1 LDSFTHDLRYT
12 LRKLARAPLFTTVA
26 VLTLAVGIG
35 SNAAIFSVVN
45 GVLLK
50 PLPFEDPET
59 LVGIWH
65 TAPGLGFPEVNQSP
79 ALHFTYA
86 AESRTFESVGM
97 WDNGSASVTGLDE
110 PAQVEIMQVT
120 HQTLPMLGI
129 RPSLGRTFTPD
140 EDTPEGPQ
148 TALLGHGYWQERF
161 GGDPDVLG
169 RTVTVNGVSREI
181 IGVMPD
187 GFRFLR
193 YDPAIYLPFRFDEA
207 NVMMGNF
214 SYQAMGRLLPDVSVA
229 QANADVERM
238 VPFATE
244 RYPGGLTL
252 GMLQEA
258 QFGGLVR
265 PLKQDVVGD
274 VGSVL
279 WVLLGTVAIVLLIAC
294 ANVANLFI
302 VRAEGRQREI
312 AVRTA
317 MGAGRGK
324 ITGQLL
330 LESLV
335 LGAVGGLAGLA
346 LAFGG
351 LRFLIALGPESL
363 PRLHEIGLDPLVLLF
378 TLVVSLLAGVFF
390 GLVPALQYG
399 RPNLASSLREGGRG
413 GSAGKE
419 RHLARNALV
428 VAQMS
433 LALVLL
439 AGSGLMIRS
448 FQALRSVDPGF
459 DDPEQ
464 VLYFRVAIPSAE
476 VEDPSQVALTHQ
488 EILQRVQAIPGV
500 ASAAL
505 SSSVTMDGWDSNDA
519 VNVEEFPVEGDQLP
533 PIRRFKFVGEGY
545 FSTMGNPIL
554 AGRDIT
560 WADIDDRAPI
570 AVVTANFVSDY
581 WATPAEAIGKRISV
595 FSGAGGG
602 GGGQVWREIVGVVGD
617 VHDDGMSSDP
627 VATVFWPQV
636 AADWWDEEVFTQR
649 SMAYAV
655 RVEAGDPNALQP
667 QVRDAVWSVNPNLPL
682 ARVTTLD
689 QFVGESMA
697 RTSFT
702 LVMLGIAAAV
712 ALFLGSV
719 GVYGVISY
727 VVAQRTREIGVR
739 IALGAEQADVRRMVL
754 KQGGSLAAAGVVV
767 GLVVASFLTR
777 LMSSL
782 LYGVSPIDV
791 PTFGAVAV
799 ALSAIALLASW
810 VPARRASS
818 VDPVTALRFE

>member
-1 LDSFTHDLRYT
+1 MDSFAHDLRYT

-86 AESRTFESVGM
+86 AESRTFETVGM

-110 PAQVEIMQVT
+110 PEQVEIMQVT

-129 RPSLGRTFTPD
+129 RPVLGRTFTPE
-140 EDTPEGPQ
+140 EDSPAGPQ
-148 TALLGHGYWQERF
+148 TALLGHGYWQDRF
-161 GGDPDVLG
+161 GGDPGVLG
-169 RTVTVNGVSREI
+169 RTVTVNGISREI

-193 YDPAIYLPFRFDEA
+193 YDPAIYVPFRFDEA

-214 SYQAMGRLLPDVSVA
+214 SYQAMGRLLPDATVA

-238 VPFATE
+238 VPLATE

-252 GMLQEA
+252 GMLQDA

-274 VGSVL
+274 VGAVL

-330 LESLV
+330 LESVV
-335 LGAVGGLAGLA
+335 LGAAGGLGGLA
-346 LAFGG
+346 LAFVG
-351 LRFLIALGPESL
+351 LRFLVSLGPESL
-363 PRLHEIGLDPLVLLF
+363 PRLHEIGLDPLVLGF
-378 TLVVSLLAGVFF
+378 TLVVSLLAGVLF
-390 GLVPALQYG
+390 GLVPAVQYG
-399 RPNLASSLREGGRG
+399 RPNLAASLKEGGRG

-419 RHLARNALV
+419 RHMARNALV

-464 VLYFRVAIPSAE
+464 VLYFRVSIPSAE
-476 VEDPSQVALTHQ
+476 IEDPAQVALAHQ
-488 EILQRVQAIPGV
+488 DILRRVQAIPGV
-500 ASAAL
+500 ASAAI
-505 SSSVTMDGWDSNDA
+505 SSSVTMDGWDSNDG

-560 WADIDDRAPI
+560 WADIDDRAPV

-581 WATPAEAIGKRISV
+581 WASPAEAIGKRIAV
-595 FSGAGGG
+595 FQGSEGST
-602 GGGQVWREIVGVVGD
+602 WREIVGVVGD
-617 VHDDGMSSDP
+617 VHDDGMSTEP

-636 AADWWDEEVFTQR
+636 TDDWWDQAVYTQR

-655 RVEAGDPNALQP
+655 RVEAGDPNLLQP

-689 QFVGESMA
+689 QFVSESMA

-739 IALGAEQADVRRMVL
+739 MALGAERADVRRMVL
-754 KQGGSLAAAGVVV
+754 KQGGSLAGAGVVV

-777 LMSSL
+777 LMASL
-782 LYGVSPIDV
+782 LYGVSPIDL
-791 PTFGAVAV
+791 PTFGAVAL

-810 VPARRASS
+810 LPARRASS